1 MTSLKDGMKS
11 SNLVALVNE
20 KYASPNIS
28 TFPKF
33 RPGDTINVFYTIKE
47 GEKSRV
53 QEYTG
58 ICIAMKA
65 AGTMNGHFR
74 VRKISANVG
83 VERVFPFH
91 SPNIAKIEII
101 NRGNA
106 GRAKLYYL
114 RDRVGKSARV
124 GTDYDRALE

>member
-1 MTSLKDGMKS
+1 MSK
-11 SNLVALVNE
+11 LVDLVNQ
-20 KYASPNIS
+20 KYASKTLGSIPD
-28 TFPKF
+28 FK
-33 RPGDTINVFYTIKE
+33 PGDTINVHYTIKE

-58 ICIAMKA
+58 ICIAIKA
-65 AGTMNGHFR
+65 KNNMNGHFR

-91 SPNIAKIEII
+91 SPNIAKIEIL
-101 NRGNA
+101 NKGNA
-106 GRAKLYYL
+106 ARAKLYYL

-124 GTDYDRALE
+124 GTDYDRSAE